1 MPKLNL
7 DEIDIILDDDL
18 DEYIKPYLK
27 KKLLRKAEVKRRL
40 DDHFEQRHLKR
51 ETHYERIENHE

>member
-7 DEIDIILDDDL
+7 DEIEIMLDDDL
-18 DEYIKPYLK
+18 DEYMKPYPK
-27 KKLLRKAEVKRRL
+27 KKLLRRAEVKRRL

-51 ETHYERIENHE
+51 ETNYDFID